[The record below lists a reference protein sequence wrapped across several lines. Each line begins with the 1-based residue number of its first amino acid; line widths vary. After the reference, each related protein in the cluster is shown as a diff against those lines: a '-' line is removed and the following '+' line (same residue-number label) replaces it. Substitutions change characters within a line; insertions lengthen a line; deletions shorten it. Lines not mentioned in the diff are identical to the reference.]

1 MPKGYSTLFHFLFGV
16 FSILG
21 CAITSCSTDHVTP
34 PLTTFSPMFLPSPSA
49 TEWIEPQVT
58 VARET
63 PTPKVEATTVEAFLP
78 TTSPTQEIFQMCSPL
93 AWESIPELFE
103 IVSDPYHPPPP
114 NRAEERHHGVD
125 FSHYTRKQYKS
136 IEGEPVQ
143 SVVDGKVASAIQDRP
158 PYGNMV
164 IIETPGDQ
172 LPQALRQQFSIGRGQ
187 SLYVLYAHLASSPP
201 VSLGDSISCG
211 QEIGQVGASG
221 YNIVNA
227 HLHLE
232 TRIGPSSS
240 VFPSMA
246 FYTTSASQA
255 EMENYI
261 RWRTGGEFVH
271 FDPMSLFQWYLDFID
286 LAEPPISNIR

>member
-1 MPKGYSTLFHFLFGV
+1 MPKGCFILFHFLFGV
-16 FSILG
+16 LFVLG
-21 CAITSCSTDHVTP
+21 CTITSCSAGHVTP
-34 PLTTFSPMFLPSPSA
+34 PSATFSPTFLPSPSA

-58 VARET
+58 GAEET
-63 PTPKVEATTVEAFLP
+63 PTPKVEATNVEAFSP
-78 TTSPTQEIFQMCSPL
+78 TPSPTQENFQLCSPL

-125 FSHYTRKQYKS
+125 FSHYTRKNRQS

-143 SVVDGKVASAIQDRP
+143 SILDGKVASAIQDRP
-158 PYGNMV
+158 PYGNLV

-172 LPQALRQQFSIGRGQ
+172 LPQALRQQFGIGRGQ

-201 VSLGDSISCG
+201 VSLGNPIFCG
-211 QEIGQVGASG
+211 QEIGEVGASG

-246 FYTTSASQA
+246 FYTTSASPA
-255 EMENYI
+255 EMENYV

-271 FDPMSLFQWYLDFID
+271 FDPMSLFQWYLDFTDID
-286 LAEPPISNIR
+286 ESLNSDIR